1 MAHAGWFG
9 FHQPARAHGRPL
21 SQKVMIEALFL
32 TILATLVL
40 AAMFGFQ
47 DKDFSL
53 STGRSAISYGINPG
67 TEPVQSETPWFQT
80 TVNVPGGSATLS
92 SDASFTMNAK
102 VEGSKAYDDPISD
115 LVPYDLLLTWGDMA
129 NGEIDSKLV
138 WEQGDRRGQVSGSLG
153 GASGVELSA
162 DYVIRHVSNNHLIPS
177 TKRIEKAMG
186 NIKPG
191 DLVRI
196 DGRLVDVR
204 MSLNDG
210 RVLTVNTSK
219 TRSDQGEGACEII
232 YVEHL
237 RVNGQSY

>member
-1 MAHAGWFG
+1 M
-9 FHQPARAHGRPL
+9 
-21 SQKVMIEALFL
+21 
-32 TILATLVL
+32 TILATLAL

-47 DKDFSL
+47 DRSLSL

-67 TEPVQSETPWFQT
+67 TEPVQNQTSLFQT
-80 TVNVPGGSATLS
+80 SVSLPDGSATLS
-92 SDASFTMNAK
+92 SDASFTINAK
-102 VEGSKAYDDPISD
+102 VESSKAYDDAISS

-129 NGEIDSKLV
+129 DDDIDSRLV

-162 DYVIRHVSNNHLIPS
+162 DYVIRHVSNNHMIPS
-177 TKRIEKAMG
+177 TERIEKAMS
-186 NIKPG
+186 NIKAG
-191 DLVRI
+191 DMVRI

-204 MSLNDG
+204 MSMNDG

-219 TRSDQGEGACEII
+219 TRTDQGEGACEIV

-237 RVNGQSY
+237 RVNGQTY